1 MALLRRIPAE
11 DAAVRTGQWQTGLG
25 EGVQGKTLGVLGL
38 GRLGGQVATIGRAF
52 EMSVLAWSQN
62 LTRARTDEIGVT
74 LAASKEEL
82 LERSDIVS
90 VHLVLSDR
98 TRGLIGRDEL
108 DRMPPTAYLV
118 NTSRGP
124 IVEEPALVEAL
135 RTRSIAGAA
144 LDVFDQ
150 EPLPPEHP
158 LLRLDNVVLTPHV
171 GYVTKETYSIFFGEA
186 VEDILAFL
194 EDRPVRVL
202 NA

>member
-1 MALLRRIPAE
+1 
-11 DAAVRTGQWQTGLG
+11 
-25 EGVQGKTLGVLGL
+25 
-38 GRLGGQVATIGRAF
+38 
-52 EMSVLAWSQN
+52 
-62 LTRARTDEIGVT
+62 
-74 LAASKEEL
+74 
-82 LERSDIVS
+82 
-90 VHLVLSDR
+90 
-98 TRGLIGRDEL
+98 
-108 DRMPPTAYLV
+108 MPPTAYLV

-124 IVEEPALVEAL
+124 IVEELALVEAL

-158 LLRLDNVVLTPHV
+158 LLRLDNVVLTPHI

-194 EDRPVRVL
+194 GDRPVRVL